1 MKKLLQI
8 LGGIPVLLVVVFAGY
23 FADDMAEDVVG
34 NIAGDIASTPIVND
48 FFLKKV
54 LTEMAKEENENS
66 PTMVDSEA
74 RLDST
79 IGINKQFRYNLT
91 MINWL
96 ESDPHVPAFKQRM
109 LSETRNYVCTA
120 EKMKFFVSNDVPVT
134 HAYFDKEGKQIAII
148 TIKPTDCASSVPDLF
163 IY

>member
-1 MKKLLQI
+1 MKKLSQI
-8 LGGIPVLLVVVFAGY
+8 LGGISVLLVAVFVGY
-23 FADDMAEDVVG
+23 IADDMAEDIAG

-66 PTMVDSEA
+66 PTMVDSET

-79 IGINKQFRYNLT
+79 IGINKQFRHNYT

-96 ESDPHVPAFKQRM
+96 ESETDVPAFKQRM
-109 LSETRNYVCTA
+109 LSKLRNHVCTT
-120 EKMKFFVSNDVPVT
+120 EGMHFFVSNDVPVT
-134 HAYFDKEGKQIAII
+134 YAYFDKEGKQIAII

>member
-48 FFLKKV
+48 FFLKRE
-54 LTEMAKEENENS
+54 LMEMAKEDTKNA
-66 PTMVDSEA
+66 PRMLDSEA

-109 LSETRNYVCTA
+109 LSEIRNYVCTA

-134 HAYFDKEGKQIAII
+134 YAYFDKEGKQIAII

>member
-8 LGGIPVLLVVVFAGY
+8 LGGIPVFLAVVFAAY
-23 FADDMAEDVVG
+23 IVEDMAVDIAG

-48 FFLKKV
+48 FLLKRE
-54 LTEMAKEENENS
+54 LMEMAKEDTKNA
-66 PTMVDSEA
+66 PRMLDSEA

-109 LSETRNYVCTA
+109 LSEIRNYVCTA

-134 HAYFDKEGKQIAII
+134 YAYFDKEGKQIAII

>member
-8 LGGIPVLLVVVFAGY
+8 LGGISVLLVAVFVGY
-23 FADDMAEDVVG
+23 IADDMAEDIAG

-66 PTMVDSEA
+66 PTMVDSET

-79 IGINKQFRYNLT
+79 IGINKQFRHNYT

-96 ESDPHVPAFKQRM
+96 ESETDVPAFKQRM
-109 LSETRNYVCTA
+109 LSKLRNHVCTT
-120 EKMKFFVSNDVPVT
+120 EGMHFFVSNDVPVT
-134 HAYFDKEGKQIAII
+134 YAYFDKEGKQIAII